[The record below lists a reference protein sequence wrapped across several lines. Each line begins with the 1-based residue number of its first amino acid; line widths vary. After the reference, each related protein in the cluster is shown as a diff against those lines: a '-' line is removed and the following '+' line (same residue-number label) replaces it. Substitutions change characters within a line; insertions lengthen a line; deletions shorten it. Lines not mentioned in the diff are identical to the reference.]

1 MTISNEAAA
10 VSTQR
15 KLRLALMVS
24 LALNVLIIGGVA
36 GTMLFGP
43 KHGFHKSG
51 PLLGFARTLPRERAD
66 MIRQNVADAQP
77 GLEALRKSERDAR
90 EAVHAA
96 LIAEPFDQGKFN
108 AALDQSVAA
117 DAKEK
122 GARLAVFGK
131 TAGQLTPEERR
142 ALYDWL
148 ERRKRH

>member
-1 MTISNEAAA
+1 MTLDTTTVTPSAY
-10 VSTQR
+10 R

-36 GTMLFGP
+36 GTMLFRPHGP
-43 KHGFHKSG
+43 HHKSG
-51 PLLGFARTLPRERAD
+51 PLLGFAHTLPGERGD

-77 GLEALRKSERDAR
+77 GLETLRKAGRDAR

-96 LIAEPFDQGKFN
+96 LIVEPFDQGKFN
-108 AALDQSVAA
+108 AALDQSAAA

-122 GARLAVFGK
+122 SARLAVFAK

-142 ALYDWL
+142 ELHDWL
-148 ERRKRH
+148 ERHNPR